1 MTLGTPAISASQHPT
16 SGGAPPTGPARSI
29 VPGRAH
35 PPPHRRHERQTRTMT
50 TTARTPHEAPRTPP
64 EEYEGWPLEAP
75 RLPEGADRA
84 VELSPL
90 LAEVVAGAPWTDA
103 DSMSDRVAGIIATT
117 TVGALGGL
125 LRRLRDRYAEREWGM
140 SSSRVELLM
149 LLARSGSPTMSELAR
164 TLDVTPRA
172 VTRLVDGLEAD
183 GYVVRERQADDAR
196 VIRVRCTPEVLDRV
210 ARAAQA
216 HLSQLLAL
224 CEGVDGDDLRTTV
237 RVLQRISA
245 RARTELG
252 LSLKDA
258 MG

>member
-1 MTLGTPAISASQHPT
+1 
-16 SGGAPPTGPARSI
+16 
-29 VPGRAH
+29 
-35 PPPHRRHERQTRTMT
+35 
-50 TTARTPHEAPRTPP
+50 
-64 EEYEGWPLEAP
+64 
-75 RLPEGADRA
+75 
-84 VELSPL
+84 
-90 LAEVVAGAPWTDA
+90 
-103 DSMSDRVAGIIATT
+103 MSDRVAGIIATT

-252 LSLKDA
+252 LT
-258 MG
+258 

>member
-64 EEYEGWPLEAP
+64 QEYEGWPLEAP

-252 LSLKDA
+252 LT
-258 MG
+258 